1 MERERMLGN
10 LIPTAAKFVN
20 EPETGMGIR
29 EQLAVFAPEDFEHL
43 HEVAGLAFD
52 RPHLVFGS
60 FKLEGKHREGAVRKL
75 GNGAA
80 LNVDGGGANNRCYA
94 SKNATLIRGE

>member
-1 MERERMLGN
+1 
-10 LIPTAAKFVN
+10 
-20 EPETGMGIR
+20 MGIR
-29 EQLAVFAPEDFEHL
+29 EQLAVLAPEDFEHL
-43 HEVAGLAFD
+43 HEAAGFAFD
-52 RPHLVFGS
+52 GPHLVFGG
-60 FKLEGKHREGAVRKL
+60 FKLEGKHREGTVRKL